1 MKVWVSILMCIAFG
15 SCASD
20 RKQDVENAPLLS
32 RAYTDDAG
40 NILHF
45 ATAPARVIS
54 LTPSITE
61 MMYFL
66 EMEACLIATSQ
77 ACNYPV
83 DAVSTEKIQTYPE
96 LDTESIIALKPDVL
110 LATTEIFSPEIS
122 AWFAQYQI
130 PVLFQEYTK
139 LEDVFRN
146 MESLTTL
153 LACKSEVKEKIA
165 HLRTVRDSV
174 QQKHAKAL
182 RPKVV
187 ILVNAT
193 PLCIAGGQSFMQDLI
208 TIAGGQNI
216 GKDLKQAYPEITS
229 EFLIQQDPDFIILPA
244 RDESSALE
252 FIIQHPE
259 LNTMRAISEKRLIL
273 VDPDLYLR
281 PGPRSIEALIEIASL
296 LHPGE

>member
-1 MKVWVSILMCIAFG
+1 
-15 SCASD
+15 
-20 RKQDVENAPLLS
+20 
-32 RAYTDDAG
+32 
-40 NILHF
+40 
-45 ATAPARVIS
+45 
-54 LTPSITE
+54 
-61 MMYFL
+61 
-66 EMEACLIATSQ
+66 
-77 ACNYPV
+77 
-83 DAVSTEKIQTYPE
+83 
-96 LDTESIIALKPDVL
+96 
-110 LATTEIFSPEIS
+110 
-122 AWFAQYQI
+122 
-130 PVLFQEYTK
+130 
-139 LEDVFRN
+139 